1 MTALSSSLR
10 HFLLLVSL
18 VLAGSTGWAE
28 NGAPTLLFD
37 GKSLRGWNGDTNKA
51 WRIQDGAIT
60 AGTLETSFPRNEFL
74 ATDAS
79 FTNFVLRLK
88 FRLRGKDGFVN
99 SGVQIRSSRA
109 TDPAN
114 EMVGY
119 QLDLG
124 DPTWWGSLYDESRR
138 NKVLAPSDMKT
149 LEPVLRRQDWN
160 EYVIRAEGRRI
171 QAWINGVLTIDYTER
186 DLAIVQSGQIGL
198 QIHGG
203 GKTEVSFKDI
213 TLEPL
218 P

>member
-1 MTALSSSLR
+1 MRNIL
-10 HFLLLVSL
+10 FLLSL
-18 VLAGSTGWAE
+18 ALAAWTSSAGE
-28 NGAPTLLFD
+28 GAPIKLFD
-37 GKSLRGWNGDTNKA
+37 GKSFQGWNGDTNKS

-88 FRLRGKDGFVN
+88 FRLRGKEGFVN
-99 SGVQIRSSRA
+99 SGVQIRSTRA

-119 QLDLG
+119 QVDMG

-138 NKVLAPSDMKT
+138 NKVLAQSDMKAI
-149 LEPVLRRQDWN
+149 EPVLRRQDWN
-160 EYVIRAEGRRI
+160 EYVIRAEDRRI
-171 QAWINGVLTIDYTER
+171 RAWINGVLTIDYIER
-186 DLAIVQSGQIGL
+186 DLAIIQSGQIGL